1 MPASQSSSLKS
12 MITQINVLNSK
23 MQLIIQKLNKLES
36 NFAVISRTVISQNNT
51 IKEMDA
57 RVNSVES
64 GEFDNSSFGSPNP
77 EEISAIKEEL
87 KEMKYVIDSI
97 NPIAYVTVDEVA
109 DIINQ
114 KLLEHG
120 IKSTKRKKK

>member
-1 MPASQSSSLKS
+1 MPASESSSLKS

-36 NFAVISRTVISQNNT
+36 NFAVVSRTVISQNNT
-51 IKEMDA
+51 IKEMDS
-57 RVNSVES
+57 RLNSVES
-64 GEFDNSSFGSPNP
+64 GEFDTSFSGGSNP
-77 EEISAIKEEL
+77 EEINAIKEEL